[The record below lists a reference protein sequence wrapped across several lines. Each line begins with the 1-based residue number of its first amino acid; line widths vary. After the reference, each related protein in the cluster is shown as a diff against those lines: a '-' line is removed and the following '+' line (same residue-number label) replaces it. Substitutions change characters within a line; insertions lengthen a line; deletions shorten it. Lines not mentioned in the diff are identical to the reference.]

1 MKTKIV
7 GVFLLVAGI
16 FASRVVQAQEIQ
28 VVDAKLG
35 TAVENREI
43 VGADTAFA
51 KDIEKVFCWMKIS
64 GGEGKQI
71 TVRWSYQNEQTDEV
85 SLDLKYPTMRTYC
98 NKTIAGREGDWK
110 VEIVDPTGK
119 VLKELHFTIR

>member
-1 MKTKIV
+1 MKTKLV
-7 GVFLLVAGI
+7 SAFLMAIGI
-16 FASRVVQAQEIQ
+16 FTTRLVQAQEVQ
-28 VVDAKLG
+28 LVDAKLG

-43 VGADTAFA
+43 VGADTVFA

-71 TVRWSYQNEQTDEV
+71 TVRWSYQNEKTDEV
-85 SLDLKYPTMRTYC
+85 TLDIKYPTMRTYC

-110 VEIVDPTGK
+110 VEIVDPDGK
-119 VLKELHFTIR
+119 VLRELHFSIR